1 MAKDPAFLFYSKDW
15 IEGTAEYMPEE
26 KGVYIDLLCFQHQR
40 GGIPN
45 DIERLA
51 KMVGLSIERFQKI
64 WDVISNHFEP
74 NGEPNGDRLVNR
86 KLNEVMTERSEKSKV
101 NTITGTFASILR
113 QGNFDKKK
121 YNYLKSN
128 FKVENFINTPK
139 ENITERLTEW
149 LTECLKSIEDG
160 NGNEI
165 VNEDINI
172 VTWRNNF
179 EKYKSELNTVYQN
192 LILNNAYIQEQEK
205 FHPNIDIKLSL
216 EKAVTNYWATEA
228 GWHHK
233 KKSKSDDINW
243 KATLTN
249 AIDLNKV
256 YKPRTFEQKQEP
268 NIQKSNRL
276 I

>member
-86 KLNEVMTERSEKSKV
+86 KLNEVMTERSERSKV

-128 FKVENFINTPK
+128 FKVENFINIPK

-160 NGNEI
+160 NEDGNEI
-165 VNEDINI
+165 NYSFISLE
-172 VTWRNNF
+172 
-179 EKYKSELNTVYQN
+179 YKEVFSQWLSFKKARKETYKDQKSIELCFNK
-192 LILNNAYIQEQEK
+192 LL
-205 FHPNIDIKLSL
+205 KLSSNNPS
-216 EKAVTNYWATEA
+216 KAKLIVEQSMANNWAGLFELKSSTNQQP
-228 GWHHK
+228 K
-233 KKSKSDDINW
+233 KEL
-243 KATLTN
+243 A
-249 AIDLNKV
+249 
-256 YKPRTFEQKQEP
+256 R
-268 NIQKSNRL
+268 
-276 I
+276 